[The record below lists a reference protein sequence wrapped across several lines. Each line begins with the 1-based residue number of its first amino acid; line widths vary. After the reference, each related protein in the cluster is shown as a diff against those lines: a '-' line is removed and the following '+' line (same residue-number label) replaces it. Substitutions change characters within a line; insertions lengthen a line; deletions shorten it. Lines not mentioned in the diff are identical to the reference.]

1 MKTAPRI
8 PATPTNSYYSM
19 NRWFYKMYLEGLLF
33 HVDDRAETIVKT
45 DTGEPT
51 FTPEECVKLNAAID
65 VMFEHHGDQVYECGI
80 KYFYVAT
87 GVRPD
92 YKVEP

>member
-1 MKTAPRI
+1 MKVISRI
-8 PATPTNSYYSM
+8 PELPNSSYFAM

-33 HVDDRAETIVKT
+33 HVDDRAETII
-45 DTGEPT
+45 DNETGEPA
-51 FTPEECVKLNAAID
+51 FTPEECIKLNEAID
-65 VMFEHHGDQVYECGI
+65 VMFESHGDAVYECGI

-92 YKVEP
+92 CTEE